1 MIQTVKLSCWQ
12 AMPFTAASQI
22 VGNRG
27 GFKPRNRVT
36 LDALLPVVA
45 TDKRAQEDARLLLFD
60 TALTILPLEWTWDAF
75 CRDFC
80 WRESACWSWQYR
92 V

>member
-60 TALTILPLEWTWDAF
+60 TALTILPLE
-75 CRDFC
+75 
-80 WRESACWSWQYR
+80 
-92 V
+92 